1 MILKPVL
8 RLGGRLTPQERPPAD
23 ARRAQTINRNIL
35 PARGRNRAVARM
47 AKQSSMAIESR
58 IESISSLVASLLKP
72 DQRSAVE
79 RRHELRCTA
88 GWSKAMNVQPIAARL
103 SETRQRC

>member
-47 AKQSSMAIESR
+47 AKQSSMAIES
-58 IESISSLVASLLKP
+58 ISSLVAGLLKP